1 MSTQRRAV
9 TGMEAAASAA
19 YALSDVA
26 AIFPITPASH
36 MAEKVESW
44 AAAGRENFFGHPVV

>member
-36 MAEKVESW
+36 MAEKVES
-44 AAAGRENFFGHPVV
+44 

>member
-1 MSTQRRAV
+1 MSVNRKAV

-26 AIFPITPASH
+26 AIFPI
-36 MAEKVESW
+36 
-44 AAAGRENFFGHPVV
+44 R